1 MVGSSGDVFLDVPRW
16 CPRRASSGTPGM
28 EPLSG
33 SGRPSRSRS
42 TSPAPVSRS
51 TPATPATPSKWGS
64 ESTAPSSTGGGV
76 AASSTPSRPRRRR
89 SPRGGGGGAP
99 AAWRHRSDLDAAA
112 TLRQRR
118 DSGDEPYSAADDDE
132 STTPLVGAGADV
144 DEVDHLEPAE
154 AARVREAAETVQS
167 KIARCK
173 EAIKQQQR
181 VRDENVNEYLIQTA
195 TVQDRAQLQK
205 LKALFEKK
213 NQKAA
218 QQMAHQQ
225 RKLEAYT
232 RRAKDL
238 ETSGLPYRPPK
249 EMLKDVGQG
258 LRAVVGNM
266 KGGIQGAA
274 ESVMS
279 KPREIAHLLK
289 NKFGSAD
296 NITALTNDSSE
307 GTPTRSHH
315 GSSTL
320 PPGIPSSVV
329 SGNTSVGQLRSEEG
343 SDISSAASDAGA
355 LGGAASPRHQASVSS
370 AGGGGGGGGGGPP
383 DGAGLI
389 SELWERKE
397 ECDRLREDVDTIKAT
412 LQQEITLLSQALQ
425 EERFRYDRL
434 EQQMNDFIELHQN
447 EVENLRQHMHDME
460 EKVQYQ
466 SEERV
471 RDIHEMMDKCNT
483 RISRMEHQQV
493 EHQQLVNIEVIGNSQ
508 ARALV
513 VKLVNIVLTVL
524 QVVLLIVATLANI
537 TMPFLRTRVRTLS
550 TVLLIVI
557 IVFVVRQWGDFSDLF
572 HHYVNYVRT
581 VSAGQTGLTGSA
593 PSPGPSQQT
602 SQ

>member
-1 MVGSSGDVFLDVPRW
+1 M
-16 CPRRASSGTPGM
+16 
-28 EPLSG
+28 
-33 SGRPSRSRS
+33 
-42 TSPAPVSRS
+42 
-51 TPATPATPSKWGS
+51 
-64 ESTAPSSTGGGV
+64 
-76 AASSTPSRPRRRR
+76 
-89 SPRGGGGGAP
+89 
-99 AAWRHRSDLDAAA
+99 
-112 TLRQRR
+112 
-118 DSGDEPYSAADDDE
+118 
-132 STTPLVGAGADV
+132 
-144 DEVDHLEPAE
+144 
-154 AARVREAAETVQS
+154 REATETVQS

-181 VRDENVNEYLIQTA
+181 VRDDNVNEYLIQTA
-195 TVQDRAQLQK
+195 AVQDKQQQQK

-225 RKLEAYT
+225 RKLEVYT
-232 RRAKDL
+232 RRAKEL
-238 ETSGLPYRPPK
+238 ETCGLSHRQPK
-249 EMLKDVGQG
+249 EVLKDVGYG
-258 LRAVVGNM
+258 LRNVGGNIRHGITGLSGAVVGNM

-274 ESVMS
+274 ETVMS

-289 NKFGSAD
+289 NRFGSAD

-320 PPGIPSSVV
+320 PPGIPSSAV
-329 SGNTSVGQLRSEEG
+329 SGNTSVGQLRSDEG
-343 SDISSAASDAGA
+343 SDLSSAASEPGA
-355 LGGAASPRHQASVSS
+355 LATTSPRHQASVSS
-370 AGGGGGGGGGGPP
+370 AGAAATT
-383 DGAGLI
+383 DGALLL
-389 SELWERKE
+389 SELLERKE
-397 ECDRLREDVDTIKAT
+397 ECDRLRDDVDTIKAT

-493 EHQQLVNIEVIGNSQ
+493 EHQQLVNLEVIGNSQ

-550 TVLLIVI
+550 TLLLIVV
-557 IVFVVRQWGDFSDLF
+557 IVFVVRQWADFSDLF
-572 HHYVNYVRT
+572 HHYVNYVRAA
-581 VSAGQTGLTGSA
+581 SAGTR
-593 PSPGPSQQT
+593 PPPEP
-602 SQ
+602 